1 MAAAFAN
8 AVNAAKR
15 ETMLNIYILDSSE
28 CVNFIDCG
36 GKSREK
42 ECMSRIC
49 VGGEMS
55 DLSTNFRAFYMF
67 SNREVGK
74 TETINSCV

>member
-28 CVNFIDCG
+28 CVNFNDCG
-36 GKSREK
+36 GKVE
-42 ECMSRIC
+42 
-49 VGGEMS
+49 
-55 DLSTNFRAFYMF
+55 
-67 SNREVGK
+67 GK
-74 TETINSCV
+74 RVYE